1 MKMSNMKTFALA
13 ILAVTLIAVPSIAG
27 GYHHHGCGAMM
38 KDMTAMDQNGD
49 NFLTFEEFR
58 APQDKNLRA
67 AFDMLDTDNSGDI
80 NEDEWNTFL
89 NIHGFGNNS

>member
-1 MKMSNMKTFALA
+1 MSTIKTIALA
-13 ILAVTLIAVPSIAG
+13 TIFMIFMAVSAAAG
-27 GYHHHGCGAMM
+27 GYYHHGCGAAM
-38 KDMTAMDQNGD
+38 KDMTSMDQNGD
-49 NFLTFEEFR
+49 NSLTFEEFR